1 MIVMLE
7 INFEHDKME
16 KLILNCDI
24 CERSEIYKYESEFF
38 QDGIMYGMRGAD
50 KDRIHCIDCI
60 SKYDLD
66 ENELITNLEKAG
78 LNVIIFD

>member
-1 MIVMLE
+1 
-7 INFEHDKME
+7 ME

-24 CERSEIYKYESEFF
+24 CARAETYKSETEFF
-38 QDGIMYGMRGAD
+38 QDGIFHGMQGAKRD
-50 KDRIHCIDCI
+50 EIHCIDCI